1 MKTKHNVSE
10 ARPGSEEELRLE
22 NYLPHFQ
29 PIIKLSS
36 GDIVGY
42 EALARQR
49 DQAGNIVSAGGLFF
63 NPQVSKSSKLSV
75 DRSLREEAIEHF
87 ALRPGSGFLSL
98 NISPDWVDLLSDDMT
113 SPTVKMI
120 ERLGLDPSR
129 VVIEITERNGN
140 LHNLKRLTREY
151 HKAGFK
157 VAVDDFGTGASQVD
171 RLIALQP
178 DYIKLDRAL
187 FRAASLGGPEAD
199 VVLAIATI
207 ASRNGCKVICEGIE
221 TPEEF
226 HFAIECGADYLQGWL
241 FQAAEGQLKPA
252 DTYQHMVR
260 SLKQSYLLRKSQRH
274 LTLAKHNRCVAEEV
288 ERLSMLLGFN
298 LDLTGLMDAEDCGRM
313 HQLGVLRYYICDPTG
328 WQVSP
333 NYEVG
338 AEKVSADASLS
349 GKNLNHR
356 PYFPLLHAM
365 HQLDTQHIV
374 VSEPY
379 KDSVSD
385 ATCKTFGVFLSA
397 EQVLLVDVLTSESV
411 LFLSNP

>member
-1 MKTKHNVSE
+1 MNTTHNVSE
-10 ARPGSEEELRLE
+10 ARPASQNKLNLDD
-22 NYLPHFQ
+22 YLPHFQ

-36 GDIVGY
+36 GEIVGY

-49 DQAGNIVSAGGLFF
+49 DKEGNIISAGGLFF
-63 NPQVSKSSKLSV
+63 NPQIAKSSKLEV
-75 DRSLREEAIEHF
+75 DRSLREKSIRHF
-87 ALRPGSGFLSL
+87 SQRPVSGFLTL

-140 LHNLKRLTREY
+140 LHNLKRLTNEY

-178 DYIKLDRAL
+178 DYIKLDRTL
-187 FRAASLGGPEAD
+187 FRAASLGGVEAD

-207 ASRNGCKVICEGIE
+207 ASRNGCEVICEGIE

-241 FQAAEGQLKPA
+241 FQAAEAELKPA

-274 LTLAKHNRCVAEEV
+274 LSVAKHNQAVTEEV
-288 ERLSMLLGFN
+288 ERLSELLGFR
-298 LDLTGLMDAEDCGRM
+298 LDLTELMDPADCTRM
-313 HQLGVLRYYICDPTG
+313 NELGVLRYYICDPSG
-328 WQVSP
+328 KQISP

-338 AEKVSADASLS
+338 MQQITTDATLK
-349 GKNLNHR
+349 GKNWNHR

-365 HQLDTQHIV
+365 HQLDTQHVV

-379 KDSVSD
+379 KDIVSG
-385 ATCKTFGVFLSA
+385 ATCKTFGVFLSP
-397 EQVLLVDVLTSESV
+397 EQVLLVDVLTAESV
-411 LFLSNP
+411 LFLTNP

>member
-1 MKTKHNVSE
+1 MKTTLNVSE
-10 ARPGSEEELRLE
+10 AHPGFQSELRLGD
-22 NYLPHFQ
+22 YFPHYQ

-36 GDIVGY
+36 GEIVGY

-49 DQAGNIVSAGGLFF
+49 DQAGNIISAGGLFF
-63 NPQVSKSSKLSV
+63 NPQISKSSKLAV
-75 DRSLREEAIEHF
+75 DRFLREEAIQHF
-87 ALRPGSGFLSL
+87 ALRPGSDFLSL
-98 NISPDWVDLLSDDMT
+98 NISPDWVDLLSDNMT

-140 LHNLKRLTREY
+140 LHNLQRLTREY

-157 VAVDDFGTGASQVD
+157 IAVDDFGTGASQVD

-207 ASRNGCKVICEGIE
+207 ASRNGCEVICEGIE

-241 FQAAEGQLKPA
+241 FQAAEAQLKPA
-252 DTYQHMVR
+252 NTYQHTVR
-260 SLKQSYLLRKSQRH
+260 SLKQRYLLRKSQRH
-274 LTLAKHNRCVAEEV
+274 LSLAKHNRSVAEEV

-298 LDLTGLMDAEDCGRM
+298 LDLTDLMDVDDCARM
-313 HQLGVLRYYICDPTG
+313 HQQGVLRYYICDPAG

-338 AEKVSADASLS
+338 SKQLSTDASWS
-349 GKNLNHR
+349 GKNWNHR

-379 KDSVSD
+379 KDIVSG